1 MGRYETIGTYKT
13 ENSKKYYTNAIYP
26 AIPETEEDLYI
37 IPSIADRY
45 DTLALEYYGDSSLWW
60 IIASANKNIKAS
72 LFPVPGQQ
80 LRIPADS
87 NKAIDTFEKIN
98 KSR

>member
-1 MGRYETIGTYKT
+1 MSRYKNIDVYST
-13 ENSKKYYTNAIYP
+13 ENNKKYYTNAIYP
-26 AIPETEEDLYI
+26 AIPESEDDLYI

-45 DTLALEYYGDSSLWW
+45 DTLAKEYYGDSALWW

-80 LRIPADS
+80 LRIPA
-87 NKAIDTFEKIN
+87 NKNIALSLFDKVN